1 MNGHPQY
8 AEALALYALGAMDN
22 AQELTELEAHLGT
35 CGECRRELES
45 LRADSAL
52 LALSAVGPKPPDRA
66 RQRLLS
72 AIAAEPRVERRQRRP
87 IVIGRLRSR
96 WLSFAPITVMLL
108 LAIFSLLLGINLRNV
123 QREVRQ
129 ARQREQQL
137 REQLAQAQHAQEI
150 LAMLTDP
157 SAMQLAQAQHAQE
170 ILAMLTDPTAMRV
183 KLVSTPQ
190 TRPQPLIQTIY
201 KPENGHILLMANN
214 CPMPPSNKVYE
225 LWLLPANGGAPM
237 PAGTFKPDAG
247 GNGMMMHP
255 METAGIA
262 AKGFAVTIEN
272 EGGSQTPTPPIVMAP
287 AS

>member
-8 AEALALYALGAMDN
+8 AEALALYALGALDDHR
-22 AQELTELEAHLGT
+22 ELAELEAHLGT
-35 CGECRRELES
+35 CGECRRELEA

-52 LALSAVGPKPPDRA
+52 LALSAVGPKPPERG

-137 REQLAQAQHAQEI
+137 REQL
-150 LAMLTDP
+150 
-157 SAMQLAQAQHAQE
+157 SQAQHAQE

-201 KPENGHILLMANN
+201 KPENGHILMMANN
-214 CPMPPSNKVYE
+214 LAPLPANRVYE

-237 PAGTFKPDAG
+237 PAGTFKPDAS

-255 METAGIA
+255 MEAAGIP
-262 AKGFAVTIEN
+262 AKGFAVTIESEN
-272 EGGSQTPTPPIVMAP
+272 GSETPTPPIVMAP
-287 AS
+287 AG